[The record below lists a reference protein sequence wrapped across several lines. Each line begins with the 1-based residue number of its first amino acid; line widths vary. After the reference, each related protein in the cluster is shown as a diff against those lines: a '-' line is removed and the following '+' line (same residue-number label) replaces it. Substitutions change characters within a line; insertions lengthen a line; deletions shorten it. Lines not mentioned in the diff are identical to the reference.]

1 MGDDDGDDSSG
12 LFSLQFFII
21 EIVNKMM
28 MIMFRYYIIY
38 NTIYYSFINTI
49 YLFIHS
55 FNSFNSFN
63 SFIVYK
69 IQANVQTGQHSNK
82 MDVSN
87 SKE

>member
-1 MGDDDGDDSSG
+1 
-12 LFSLQFFII
+12 
-21 EIVNKMM
+21 MM
-28 MIMFRYYIIY
+28 MIMFRYYNIY

-69 IQANVQTGQHSNK
+69 IQANAQTGQYWNK